1 MSVEWIDS
9 KKRYILYVIICLAYL
24 SNGLDISLVG
34 PAVPD
39 LAALMGTSESNVT
52 YGFSIRSF
60 ANGVGCLIGE
70 MVDTIQFLFISIN
83 RY

>member
-34 PAVPD
+34 PAVP
-39 LAALMGTSESNVT
+39 V
-52 YGFSIRSF
+52 
-60 ANGVGCLIGE
+60 
-70 MVDTIQFLFISIN
+70 
-83 RY
+83 